1 MNKIATTQFSDQNAT
16 GDDIT
21 SHTNWAFSETS
32 YSELS
37 EAECMTLLRQLIPI
51 GSMDGSMGSEEDFQ
65 IIEGA
70 IGYIEQ
76 LTGILQNPE

>member
-1 MNKIATTQFSDQNAT
+1 MNKLAATQFSDQTRT
-16 GDDIT
+16 GDEIT
-21 SHTNWAFSETS
+21 GHTNWSFSEAPN
-32 YSELS
+32 SELS

-51 GSMDGSMGSEEDFQ
+51 GSMDGSMDSEEDFQ